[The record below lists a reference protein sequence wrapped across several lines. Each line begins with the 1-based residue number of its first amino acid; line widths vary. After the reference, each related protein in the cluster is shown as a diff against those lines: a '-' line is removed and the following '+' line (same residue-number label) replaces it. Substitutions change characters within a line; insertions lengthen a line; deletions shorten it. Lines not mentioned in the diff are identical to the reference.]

1 MCKQTELLARHIK
14 DFLHALAGQG
24 RCYTLEDIGNAGES
38 GIHELRR
45 NTTSTSP
52 RNAIEKKGHLAR
64 DRWPDPTGH
73 LSNKVGL
80 LGRHMMVH
88 ELGD

>member
-1 MCKQTELLARHIK
+1 MGKQTELLARHVK
-14 DFLHALAGQG
+14 DLLHALAGQG
-24 RCYTLEDIGNAGES
+24 CFHTLEDIGNASES

-45 NTTSTSP
+45 NKVNVTLKH
-52 RNAIEKKGHLAR
+52 NLEKRYLAR
-64 DRWPDPTGH
+64 DRWSDATGH